1 MFSDLFM
8 LLSLLLLY
16 MLMSLLILLLLWFF
30 ISARLQAGRRQAFII
45 AHHGKQSKTR
55 HVAQQSRGV
64 PKVFG

>member
-1 MFSDLFM
+1 MV
-8 LLSLLLLY
+8 LSLI
-16 MLMSLLILLLLWFF
+16 ILLLLWLF
-30 ISARLQAGRRQAFII
+30 ISAGLQAGRRQAFII

>member
-1 MFSDLFM
+1 MILSLFILFM
-8 LLSLLLLY
+8 SL
-16 MLMSLLILLLLWFF
+16 SLLILLLLWFF
-30 ISARLQAGRRQAFII
+30 ISARHQAGRRQAFII